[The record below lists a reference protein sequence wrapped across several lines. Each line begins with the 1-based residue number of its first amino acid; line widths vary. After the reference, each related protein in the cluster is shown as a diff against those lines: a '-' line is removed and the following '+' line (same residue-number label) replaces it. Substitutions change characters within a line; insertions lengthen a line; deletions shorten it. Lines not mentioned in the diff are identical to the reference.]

1 MKTIDVIFAFK
12 SRRAAKTSHISTDGT
27 KLFSYYTCIA
37 QWFNNDTLIIS
48 DTKYSP
54 TTSKHQTYLK
64 NAVENMH
71 GITILLLDC
80 NIQMGAKDLTDYLSE
95 QQKLMLTH
103 L

>member
-12 SRRAAKTSHISTDGT
+12 SRKAAKTSHVSTDGT

-37 QWFNNDTLIIS
+37 QWFNNDTLIIN
-48 DTKYSP
+48 DVKYSC

-64 NAVENMH
+64 NAVENMPA
-71 GITILLLDC
+71 ITILLIGG
-80 NIQMGAKDLTDYLSE
+80 NISRGAKDLTEYLSE
-95 QQKLMLTH
+95 KQKEMLMH

>member
-12 SRRAAKTSHISTDGT
+12 SRRAAKTSHVSTDGT

-37 QWFNNDTLIIS
+37 QWYNDNTLIIN
-48 DTKYSP
+48 DNKYSC

-64 NAVENMH
+64 NAVENMR
-71 GITILLLDC
+71 GITILLLCC
-80 NIQMGAKDLTDYLSE
+80 NIQMGARSLTEYLSE
-95 QQKLMLTH
+95 TQKEMLTN